1 MSIAK
6 LTKAQLI
13 ELIESQEENKFDNF
27 KNIFGLPYQTE
38 DEWIDYIKRLQD
50 LNAERLKD
58 VEELTERLSL
68 QNHQLHD
75 YLANTNH

>member
-75 YLANTNH
+75 YLANSGR